1 MYSVRM
7 IDSLAR
13 NSPGS
18 FLELRPCLATK
29 AVIPELRALILFEL
43 VAIGPQG
50 GDSWT
55 RPLEPGKVV
64 RLGRAPKGGWS
75 VPWDM
80 RISREHCDIE
90 LKNDRLYV
98 QGLDKARNP
107 IYRLGEISRQFT
119 VFPGETFRIGLTT
132 FRLNAPSADAKDRKR
147 DFDVDLGAEVPEV
160 ALVETD
166 RVDGEFEHLRDELA
180 SLRAQV
186 QADALAK
193 RNASEQGQIARE
205 EVRMLRN
212 QLNALKVDL
221 LAAQREVER
230 LQSES
235 DGDVSGSKEFQELR
249 AEVDR
254 LKVKVESGE
263 FLAVS
268 TDSDRDSDSRRID
281 DSTAEKLRKAGNSD
295 EEKAKPDS
303 ADNLNAP
310 KGLDALRA
318 KLAAKAKDRD
328 KHRRSE

>member
-1 MYSVRM
+1 
-7 IDSLAR
+7 
-13 NSPGS
+13 
-18 FLELRPCLATK
+18 
-29 AVIPELRALILFEL
+29 VIPELRALILFEL

-50 GDSWT
+50 GDRWT

-64 RLGRAPKGGWS
+64 RLGRAPNGGWS

-98 QGLDKARNP
+98 QGLEGARNP

-132 FRLNAPSADAKDRKR
+132 FRLNSSSTDAKNRDR
-147 DFDVDLGAEVPEV
+147 DFDFDLGAEVPEV
-160 ALVETD
+160 GLIETD

-193 RNASEQGQIARE
+193 RKASEMGQVARE

-212 QLNALKVDL
+212 QLDTLKEEL

-230 LQSES
+230 LQAE
-235 DGDVSGSKEFQELR
+235 GDISGSKDFQDLR
-249 AEVDR
+249 AEVDK
-254 LKVKVESGE
+254 LKEKVQSGE
-263 FLAVS
+263 FLAIS
-268 TDSDRDSDSRRID
+268 TDSDRDSGSRRID
-281 DSTAEKLRKAGNSD
+281 DSTAEKLRKAGDSD

-303 ADNLNAP
+303 GDNLNAP

-318 KLAAKAKDRD
+318 NLAAEAKERN
-328 KHRRSE
+328 KRRGSD

>member
-1 MYSVRM
+1 
-7 IDSLAR
+7 
-13 NSPGS
+13 
-18 FLELRPCLATK
+18 
-29 AVIPELRALILFEL
+29 VIPELRALILFEL

-50 GDSWT
+50 GDRWT

-64 RLGRAPKGGWS
+64 RLGRAPNGGWS

-98 QGLDKARNP
+98 QGLDDARNP

-132 FRLNAPSADAKDRKR
+132 FRLNACSTDSKDRDR
-147 DFDVDLGAEVPEV
+147 DFDFDLGAEAPEAPEV
-160 ALVETD
+160 GLIETD

-186 QADALAK
+186 QADSLAK
-193 RNASEQGQIARE
+193 RKVSEQGQIARE

-212 QLNALKVDL
+212 QLDALKEEL

-235 DGDVSGSKEFQELR
+235 DGDISGSKDFQDLR
-249 AEVDR
+249 AEVDK
-254 LKVKVESGE
+254 LKEKVQSGE
-263 FLAVS
+263 FLAIS
-268 TDSDRDSDSRRID
+268 TDSERDSGSRRID
-281 DSTAEKLRKAGNSD
+281 DSTAEKLRKAGDSD
-295 EEKAKPDS
+295 EVKAKPDS
-303 ADNLNAP
+303 ADSLNAP

-318 KLAAKAKDRD
+318 KLAADAKER
-328 KHRRSE
+328 KKRRGSD